1 MVGDGD
7 RLRASERRL
16 EERGETLALQNR
28 RLECL
33 RDESELQAHRVERD
47 LTDLCE
53 WYHRSVGGPV
63 FGEVLEEV
71 LHRNRR
77 DEVLFDDERTLL
89 LAARRRVGDEL
100 EDVGELR
107 RALLREGRAR

>member
-33 RDESELQAHRVERD
+33 RDESELQAHRGERD
-47 LTDLCE
+47 LTDLC
-53 WYHRSVGGPV
+53 
-63 FGEVLEEV
+63 
-71 LHRNRR
+71 
-77 DEVLFDDERTLL
+77 
-89 LAARRRVGDEL
+89 
-100 EDVGELR
+100 
-107 RALLREGRAR
+107 